1 MIPRPDWQALLF
13 VPVGAERHLA
23 SAIRHRPDAVILDL
37 EDAVAPNAKVAAR
50 FVLRANLTQLAEAGI
65 DCVLRVNGAIGSMV
79 EDLSAADHSLLH
91 GVVVPKCEDV
101 HPLRNAVDLTDG
113 AIGLVAWVESPAGLQ
128 RLAEIA
134 AVPQLMALMLGSED
148 YSAALGSIQTEAR
161 WI

>member
-1 MIPRPDWQALLF
+1 MIQRPDWQALLF

-50 FVLRANLTQLAEAGI
+50 FVLRADQTQLAEAGI
-65 DCVLRVNGAIGSMV
+65 DCVLRVNRAIGSMV

-91 GVVVPKCEDV
+91 GGVVPKCEDV
-101 HPLRNAVDLTDG
+101 RPLRNAVDLTDA
-113 AIGLVAWVESPAGLQ
+113 AIGLVALVESPAGLQ

-134 AVPQLMALMLGSED
+134 AVPQVMALMLGSED
-148 YSAALGSIQTEAR
+148 YPAALGSIQTEAR